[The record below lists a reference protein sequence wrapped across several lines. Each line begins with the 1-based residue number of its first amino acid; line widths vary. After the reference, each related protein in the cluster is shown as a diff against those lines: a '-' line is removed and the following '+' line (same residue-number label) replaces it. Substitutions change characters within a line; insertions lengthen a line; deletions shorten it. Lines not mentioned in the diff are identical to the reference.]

1 MQLPMS
7 FLRNPVAAAV
17 SLSIFTS
24 LSFSTYAQ
32 EDPVQELATTKVE
45 SENSEVEVKTLGPLD
60 LRTSTRSDLSEAL
73 SIIPSLRI
81 DNTASSSTRQGDIK
95 PAEFSIRGA
104 APYQNNIQLDNSS
117 IDSLLD
123 PAKVLRPGES
133 PGYSQVSGHS
143 QSIFIDPEFLSS
155 IEVIDSNAS
164 AKEGGFTG
172 GVIKAKT
179 RGYQG
184 ENTFSVSHRMTKD
197 SWTEFHIDKAQLAN
211 FEEGAAQ
218 LPTGT
223 PGKFQPNFDKSETSL
238 SGTFRAGD
246 IGFFV
251 GYSEKRSE
259 ITQKRTSELATMSDF
274 EYFLETGNV
283 FKRGD
288 EDKLDSESRYFTV
301 RADALNVP
309 YDLYAT
315 FSYSDFSEDS
325 FLVNF
330 FNSDFASEVRGYNFS
345 VNYGDDFGATRV
357 DSTVA
362 LNLSDNSRDAQIN
375 TFDKYIGRSIYT
387 ENAYIGNF
395 GDLENEQERLSASLD
410 FDTELNG
417 NHNLLYGLEIDH
429 VRLRQSRSEDYVYTE
444 YAPTD
449 RTLISGVPYAEHH
462 VYREAVYG
470 AGDIGFNET
479 NFSAYGEIK
488 GESESLFYSGGLRA
502 SRDAWLG
509 NTNLAPRLSGG
520 MYLAD
525 DESLSVEVGANR
537 YYGKSFLSYRLR
549 DEEKKFVTVRERE
562 ETYNPDSP
570 FNEFSGEDKWLPS
583 DLNTPY
589 DDEYSIG
596 LSSSQFS
603 GIAKIEFVV
612 RKGRDQIRTDYNS
625 EDDTY
630 QYVNS
635 GESDTRQIDVSWRS
649 PTYNWLS
656 SDWRVNAGVSWMD
669 TETDAQY
676 LDGGYGKATN
686 PDEEIIFDGKRMMRV
701 DLPADDYASPI
712 SANIDVIMQAFDNR
726 LSMTNSFGYTN
737 GYQYLSSAGTD
748 EATGLKNYETVDQG
762 TTFNWNLGVEYQ
774 LFAGNNSPYVS
785 LDVINLTDKS
795 NVLRYEQGTQ
805 LFSLGRQFW
814 VEVGYRF

>member
-7 FLRNPVAAAV
+7 FLRNPVAVAV
-17 SLSIFTS
+17 SLSILSS
-24 LSFSTYAQ
+24 LSFSVYAQ
-32 EDPVQELATTKVE
+32 EEQVQELATTKVE
-45 SENSEVEVKTLGPLD
+45 SEESETDVKTLGPLD

-73 SIIPSLRI
+73 SILPSLRI

-123 PAKVLRPGES
+123 PANTLRPGDTPS
-133 PGYSQVSGHS
+133 RTQVSGHS

-172 GVIKAKT
+172 GVVKATT

-184 ENTFSVSHRMTKD
+184 KTRFSVSHRMTKD
-197 SWTEFHIDKAQLAN
+197 SWTEFHIDEAQLAN

-259 ITQKRTSELATMSDF
+259 VTQKRTAEYILVSDF
-274 EYFLETGNV
+274 DYFLETGNV
-283 FKRGD
+283 FKRGGED
-288 EDKLDSESRYFTV
+288 ELKSESRYFTV
-301 RADALNVP
+301 RADALDVP

-315 FSYSDFSEDS
+315 FSYSDYSEDS
-325 FLVNF
+325 FLINF
-330 FNSDFASEVRGYNFS
+330 LNSDFTSEVTGYNFS

-362 LNLSDNSRDAQIN
+362 LNMSDNSRDTEVSKLDN
-375 TFDKYIGRSIYT
+375 YKGRSVY
-387 ENAYIGNF
+387 AQAFFGNY
-395 GDLENEQERLSASLD
+395 GSLESEQERLSASLD
-410 FDTELNG
+410 FDTELNE
-417 NHNLLYGLEIDH
+417 NHNLLYGLEVDH
-429 VRLRQSRSEDYVYTE
+429 LRLQQTRAEDFVDSTYYPNDSSLTG
-444 YAPTD
+444 T
-449 RTLISGVPYAEHH
+449 VPYEQHH
-462 VYREAVYG
+462 LYREATYA

-479 NFSAYGEIK
+479 NLSAYGELK
-488 GESESLFYSGGLRA
+488 GRNEALFYSAGVRA

-509 NTNLAPRLSGG
+509 NTNVAPRLSGG
-520 MYLAD
+520 LYLAD
-525 DESLSVEVGANR
+525 DESLALQVGASR

-562 ETYNPDSP
+562 EFYNPDAP
-570 FNEFSGEDKWLPS
+570 FNESAGTDKWLPN
-583 DLNTPY
+583 DLKTPY
-589 DDEYSIG
+589 DDEYSVG
-596 LSSSQFS
+596 LVSSQLY
-603 GIAKIEFVV
+603 GKTKVEFVV
-612 RKGRDQIRTDYNS
+612 RRGRDQIRTDYNS
-625 EDDTY
+625 EDETS

-635 GESDTRQIDVSWRS
+635 GESDTKQVDVSWRS

-669 TETDAQY
+669 KDTDAQY
-676 LDGGYGKATN
+676 FRGGYGHATKPN
-686 PDEEIIFDGKRMMRV
+686 EEVIFNGERV
-701 DLPADDYASPI
+701 RRVELPADDFASPV
-712 SANIDVIMQAFDNR
+712 SANIDVIMQAFNKR
-726 LSMTNSFGYTN
+726 LSMTNSFAYTN
-737 GYQYLSSAGTD
+737 GYQYLNRAGTD
-748 EATGLKNYETVDQG
+748 EATGLPNYETVDQG

-774 LFAGNNSPYVS
+774 LFADGNSPYVS

-814 VEVGYRF
+814 IEVGYRF